1 MSDIAPI
8 SQASAPDLIRRNRAQ
23 QTKPADQTP
32 ARGRDQVELSAAAR
46 LLGRLHEL
54 PLVRQDLV
62 DSVRTQ
68 IAQGTYETPDKI
80 DSLLSNLAQ
89 DLID

>member
-8 SQASAPDLIRRNRAQ
+8 RQANAPDLVQLNRRHQ
-23 QTKPADQTP
+23 PKPDAQTP
-32 ARGRDQVELSAAAR
+32 SRGRDQVELSAAAR

-62 DSVRTQ
+62 DNVRAQ
-68 IAQGTYETPDKI
+68 IAQGNYDTPEKI
-80 DSLLSNLAQ
+80 DALLPNLAQ